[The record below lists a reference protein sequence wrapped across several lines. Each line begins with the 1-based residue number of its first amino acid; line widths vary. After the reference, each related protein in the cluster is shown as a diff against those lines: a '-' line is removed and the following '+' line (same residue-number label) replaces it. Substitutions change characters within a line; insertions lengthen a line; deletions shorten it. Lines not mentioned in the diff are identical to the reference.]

1 MNEVLIF
8 LLGFYV
14 GMFLVLTVDQFTIL
28 RKKDK

>member
-8 LLGFYV
+8 LLGFHV